1 MILLVLPLVAWAGP
15 KADAVSGEHA
25 APAPAAVQVQAVP
38 VPEGEPRQVVATP
51 GMSLQAIVT
60 SLPRGSQLRLSAGL
74 HKGPLFLDRPME
86 LSGEAGAILSGEGA
100 GSVLVIGAPDVVVH
114 DLHITGGGN
123 RSDLDDSGV
132 VVGAD
137 RVRLER
143 LLVDDVYLGLDLRMA
158 ADGLV
163 RDCTLRG
170 DPQKLFGERGDAI
183 RLWESSKN
191 LIEGNLITDSR
202 DVVVWYSADNVIRG
216 NTVRGSRYGT
226 HLMHSDN
233 NLVEDNR
240 YEEDVVGV
248 FVMYSTGLTLSRN
261 LVMGALGPAGVGF
274 GFKES
279 DELRVEGNS
288 LISNTTGLFLD
299 TTPHNIN
306 GEATFRDNIIAANGV
321 GIRFHGPQ
329 YGGDFTHNSFEANR
343 SVVAVDGGVDSGEY
357 RIRGNHWSD
366 YEGYDLDGDGL
377 GDLPYEARSLSAS
390 LLDRQSLLR
399 FFEGSPAMTLLDL
412 FAEAFPMFRPPAILT
427 DPTPLVR
434 WDLTAEGSP

>member
-1 MILLVLPLVAWAGP
+1 
-15 KADAVSGEHA
+15 
-25 APAPAAVQVQAVP
+25 
-38 VPEGEPRQVVATP
+38 
-51 GMSLQAIVT
+51 
-60 SLPRGSQLRLSAGL
+60 
-74 HKGPLFLDRPME
+74 
-86 LSGEAGAILSGEGA
+86 
-100 GSVLVIGAPDVVVH
+100 
-114 DLHITGGGN
+114 
-123 RSDLDDSGV
+123 
-132 VVGAD
+132 
-137 RVRLER
+137 
-143 LLVDDVYLGLDLRMA
+143 
-158 ADGLV
+158 
-163 RDCTLRG
+163 
-170 DPQKLFGERGDAI
+170 
-183 RLWESSKN
+183 
-191 LIEGNLITDSR
+191 
-202 DVVVWYSADNVIRG
+202 
-216 NTVRGSRYGT
+216 
-226 HLMHSDN
+226 
-233 NLVEDNR
+233 
-240 YEEDVVGV
+240 
-248 FVMYSTGLTLSRN
+248 
-261 LVMGALGPAGVGF
+261 VGF

-306 GEATFRDNIIAANGV
+306 GEATFRDNVIAANGV

-343 SVVAVDGGVDSGEY
+343 SVVAVDGGVDSGQY

-427 DPTPLVR
+427 DPTPLMR